1 VSINLLQRQQHFLN
15 SIHGDQDA
23 AMSLQE
29 QLSPCA
35 DIDPARGVAI
45 YRNNYRGALLA
56 HLAQSYR
63 VCCQLVGDE
72 AFNFIAR
79 KFVAGTPSLTQD
91 INLYGSEFVESIAD
105 LVDTQPGW
113 QRLNYLPEVAKLEHL
128 LHNLYYTASSPPVD
142 LSQLPALMQSP
153 DPDTLIL
160 SLPDQLCLL
169 ATNYPVVEIWKAHKN
184 DEVYRLTTAAINL
197 DSVQQQY
204 WLMVRNTALQIEFH
218 PLNSGDYH
226 LLSGIGAE
234 AMTLSQTA
242 NHAAQH
248 HVELDRAL
256 PDWLQRG
263 WLLFGQNDASA

>member
-1 VSINLLQRQQHFLN
+1 
-15 SIHGDQDA
+15 
-23 AMSLQE
+23 MSLQE

-63 VCCQLVGDE
+63 VCYQLVGDE

-79 KFVAGTPSLTQD
+79 KFVAETPSLTQD
-91 INLYGSEFVESIAD
+91 INFYGSEFVEFILG
-105 LVDTQPGW
+105 LVETKSSW
-113 QRLNYLPEVAKLEHL
+113 QHLNYLPDVANLECL
-128 LHNLYYTASSPPVD
+128 LHHLYYTPSSPSAD
-142 LSQLPALMQSP
+142 LSQLPALMQSL

-169 ATNYPVVEIWKAHKN
+169 ATNYPVVEIWQAHKN
-184 DEVYRLTTAAINL
+184 DEFDRLATATINL

-204 WLMVRNTALQIEFH
+204 WLIVRNTALQIEFH
-218 PLNSGDYH
+218 PLNAGDYH
-226 LLSGIGAE
+226 LLSGIGEE